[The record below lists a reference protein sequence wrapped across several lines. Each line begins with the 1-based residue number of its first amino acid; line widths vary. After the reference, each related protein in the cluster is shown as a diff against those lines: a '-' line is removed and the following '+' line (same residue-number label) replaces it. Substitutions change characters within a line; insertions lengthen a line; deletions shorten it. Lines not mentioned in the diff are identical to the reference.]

1 MLDIKIQKKIDDDMQ
16 NGYSHLMKRNSISA
30 CVEWE
35 KVWDTIV
42 AQMDEQNYASIEDF
56 DNDFN
61 GQQCIYNWAS
71 DYEMELGNATRKDIL
86 YAQKRIEFCSE
97 YMQRYQDKS
106 DLNMGN
112 MKRAIADSYF
122 MIGKRE
128 EGENLY
134 KEYLAEK
141 PNWGWGWIGWSDAY
155 WLYAQQE
162 NKNSEKAIKILK
174 QALENKSLEDRDDVL
189 ERLKDIYEDLGMRE
203 EADAIV
209 INTAPQ
215 RNLLYEMG
223 ENTKT
228 EKAHN
233 EKLLANALEPSPGR
247 KKVGRNEPCPCGSG
261 KKYKKCC
268 GA

>member
-1 MLDIKIQKKIDDDMQ
+1 MIDKRIQKKIDDNMQ
-16 NGYSHLMKRNSISA
+16 NGYSHLMKRDSISA
-30 CVEWE
+30 CVEWQ

-42 AQMDEQNYASIEDF
+42 AQMDEQNYASIEDI
-56 DNDFN
+56 DNEFN
-61 GQQCIYNWAS
+61 GQQCIYNWAT
-71 DYEMELGNATRKDIL
+71 DYEAELSNATRDDIL

-97 YMQRYQDKS
+97 YVKRYKDKS
-106 DLNMGN
+106 DLNIGG

-122 MIGKRE
+122 MIGKKE

-134 KEYLAEK
+134 KKYLEEN

-155 WLYAQQE
+155 WLYVQQE

-174 QALENKSLEDRDDVL
+174 QALEIKGLENRGDVL

-203 EADAIV
+203 ESDAIV
-209 INTAPQ
+209 INRELPG
-215 RNLLYEMG
+215 NLLYKKG
-223 ENTKT
+223 VNAKTK
-228 EKAHN
+228 KAHN
-233 EKLLANALEPSPGR
+233 EQFLGNVLEPNSGR
-247 KKVGRNEPCPCGSG
+247 IKVGRNEPCPCGSG